1 VRQQRAFLRE
11 RGWVDAHFAAACG
24 DDTGPAL
31 TSNAAQVAGLGRI
44 YFEHQFPVSSF
55 QFPVSSFQFSVFC
68 FLFPVEFSVVSSAN
82 DCVCYFAICSPI
94 MKRADKHFF
103 NSSRFSEQILFI
115 HNWFAATMRFTF

>member
-1 VRQQRAFLRE
+1 VRQQQAFLRE

-55 QFPVSSFQFSVFC
+55 QFPVSSFQFPVSSFQFPVFC
-68 FLFPVEFSVVSSAN
+68 FLFPV
-82 DCVCYFAICSPI
+82 
-94 MKRADKHFF
+94 
-103 NSSRFSEQILFI
+103 SSRVLSGQLCQRLRLLLRYLFAY
-115 HNWFAATMRFTF
+115 NEACG